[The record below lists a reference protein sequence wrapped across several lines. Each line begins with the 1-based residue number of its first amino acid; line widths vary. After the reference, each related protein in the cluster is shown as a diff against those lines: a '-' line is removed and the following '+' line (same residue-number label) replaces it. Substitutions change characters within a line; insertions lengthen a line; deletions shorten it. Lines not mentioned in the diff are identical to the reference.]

1 METLASPRI
10 IVSGVSSGS
19 GLSLVGIGLACELK
33 RRGLSVSAAVISPN
47 LHQAII
53 YRRLIGRAVRCFD
66 DRLLTPGQNL
76 VAAYQSSI
84 GADLILIEGGSGGL
98 YDGVS
103 ATSFRGST
111 AEMAGLIHTPVVLVA
126 DPAGFLNSLG
136 ALVKGY
142 ADAARDFAVA
152 GTILN
157 RVTFS
162 EEELTGRREYFETVL
177 QTFGAGALFGMLP
190 ELKASVELPSGVLR
204 QDLNRTSLPRQFLV
218 ELATLVNR
226 SINID
231 AMLAAAARATP
242 IKINDYEHR
251 TSERRARIAIS
262 DDSCFSLLFQDNL
275 DLLRLHGAEI
285 VPFSPLA
292 DSQLPRKIG
301 GVYLTGAYLG
311 EYGAELAANT
321 SMKDSIRDFAEGGGV
336 VYSEGAG
343 TAYLSKS
350 FKVPS
355 GETHQGVGVIKG
367 QAMPLG
373 GKFSYIDAVTVD
385 ESIFGRAG
393 LIVKGVNTGE
403 WKLTGEEPMVKALR
417 MSAIGT
423 PAAAEGYSPGAQSLG
438 TFALLHMGA
447 NPEFAKNLVDA
458 AQVVQK
464 I

>member
-1 METLASPRI
+1 METLSAPRI
-10 IVSGVSSGS
+10 IVSGVSARSGV
-19 GLSLVGIGLACELK
+19 SLIGVGLACELK

-53 YRRLIGRAVRCFD
+53 YRRLIGRAVRCLD
-66 DRLLTPGQNL
+66 DRLLSPGQNL

-84 GADLILIEGGSGGL
+84 GSDLVLIEGASGGL

-103 ATSFRGST
+103 ATSLRGST

-126 DPAGFLNSLG
+126 DPSGFGNSLG
-136 ALVKGY
+136 ALIKGY
-142 ADAARDFAVA
+142 ADAARDFQVA

-157 RVTFS
+157 RVAFT
-162 EEELTGRREYFETVL
+162 EEDQLNRREYFESVL
-177 QTFGAGALFGMLP
+177 QIFGAGQLFGMVP
-190 ELKASVELPSGVLR
+190 ELKSSVELPSGSLR
-204 QDLNRTSLPRQFLV
+204 QDVNRTSLPRQFLV
-218 ELATLVNR
+218 ELTGLVNR
-226 SINID
+226 SVDVD
-231 AMLAAAARATP
+231 ALLTAASRATG

-251 TSERRARIAIS
+251 TTERRARIAVS

-285 VPFSPLA
+285 VTFSPLA
-292 DSQLPRKIG
+292 DSALPRKIG
-301 GVYLTGAYLG
+301 AVYLTGAYLG
-311 EYGAELAANT
+311 EYGAEVAANS
-321 SMKDSIRDFAEGGGV
+321 SMKQSIKDFADAGGV
-336 VYSEGAG
+336 VYSEGGG

-355 GETHQGVGVIKG
+355 GDVHQGVGVLKG
-367 QAMPLG
+367 QAMPIA

-393 LIVKGVNTGE
+393 LIIKGVNTGE
-403 WKLTGEEPMVKALR
+403 WRLGSEEPMVKALR
-417 MSAIGT
+417 MSSIGT
-423 PAAAEGYSPGAQSLG
+423 AAAAEGFSPGAQVLG
-438 TFALLHMGA
+438 TFTLLHMGS